1 MGVEQLW
8 EGVGRDGRECVGER
22 WPGVRNGLGKLGG
35 CKVRGER
42 GCQVR
47 G

>member
-1 MGVEQLW
+1 
-8 EGVGRDGRECVGER
+8 VGGSGERWKRVCVGER